1 MTTTMTARPSLY
13 QTTIG
18 RKVLMAVSGA
28 FILLWVTAHMLGN
41 LHSWQGA
48 GEFNDYAHYLRRIAQ
63 PPFPHTWVLW
73 IIRILL
79 IAAFAVHVY
88 YAIQLGRRSRAARV
102 TRYEYT
108 DHVQADPAA
117 LTMRWGGLTLGAFII
132 FHLMMFTWGWIHP
145 GYNFE
150 KSDPYHNVVG
160 AFGEWWI
167 VVLYAIALF
176 ALAMHI
182 YHGFWS
188 IFQTFGVNNRRWDRL
203 VRVTA
208 TGWAAL
214 IFVGFMSV
222 PIAVALGG
230 IS

>member
-13 QTTIG
+13 TTTIG
-18 RKVLMAVSGA
+18 RKVLMAGSGA

-41 LHSWQGA
+41 LKVWLNRP
-48 GEFNDYAHYLRRIAQ
+48 EFDSYAHFLRRMLS
-63 PPFPHTWVLW
+63 PPFPNTWVLW

-88 YAIQLGRRSRAARV
+88 FAITLGLRSRAARMS
-102 TRYEYT
+102 RYEYT

-117 LTMRWGGLTLGAFII
+117 LTMRWGGLTLAAFII

-145 GYNFE
+145 GYSFD
-150 KSDPYHNVVG
+150 KADPYHNVVG
-160 AFGEWWI
+160 AFGEWWMVI
-167 VVLYAIALF
+167 IYAVALF
-176 ALAMHI
+176 ALAMHV

-188 IFQTFGVNNRRWDRL
+188 VFQTLGLNNRRWDR
-203 VRVTA
+203 VIRVWA
-208 TGWAAL
+208 TGASVFIFLGFISIPIGVAA
-214 IFVGFMSV
+214 G
-222 PIAVALGG
+222 A